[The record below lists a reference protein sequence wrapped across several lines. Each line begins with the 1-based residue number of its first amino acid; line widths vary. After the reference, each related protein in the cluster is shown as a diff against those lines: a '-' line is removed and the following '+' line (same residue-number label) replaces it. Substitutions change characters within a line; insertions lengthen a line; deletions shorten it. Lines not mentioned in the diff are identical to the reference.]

1 MRMQIFKR
9 REVLL
14 IAKRDRLSFIDQAF
28 FLATLKLAVSHNI
41 ILSIDRVHALTRG

>member
-14 IAKRDRLSFIDQAF
+14 IAKRDGFSLINQAF
-28 FLATLKLAVSHNI
+28 FLATLKLTVSHNI
-41 ILSIDRVHALTRG
+41 ILSIDRVHALIRG